1 MEGFL
6 YCLPSV
12 FAIENRYEILV
23 FAKENGIIKIRT
35 GNSVFYEENNGTL
48 SSEKRF
54 AKISVP
60 QSVLNENK
68 SYTVLYRKTIDRK
81 IYYPTFEE
89 EESLTFAFRPL
100 EKTENINV
108 YHIADIHRAFCS
120 ALKTADFFGDDT
132 DLYIINGDIGEVRNE
147 QDYCDVANLTGEI
160 SKGEIPV
167 IFSRGNHDARGK
179 CADRFTEFFPADG
192 KNTYYTFDLGV
203 LSGIVLDCG
212 EDKLDN
218 HREYNGVNVFERF
231 RERETEFISGAKLN
245 SDKIN
250 FAVCHICPVFPTET
264 QGDCFDIERETYK
277 VWNDNLKRMG
287 IRFMLTGH
295 IHKEFV
301 IEKHSAKCFCDN
313 DYTIIVGSAVDY
325 DTEYVAGAA
334 LTVSK
339 TDLRVR
345 FTDTEHKVLFDK
357 TYDIRSD

>member
-1 MEGFL
+1 M
-6 YCLPSV
+6 
-12 FAIENRYEILV
+12 
-23 FAKENGIIKIRT
+23 
-35 GNSVFYEENNGTL
+35 

-108 YHIADIHRAFCS
+108 YHIADIHRAFRS

-245 SDKIN
+245 NDKIN

-313 DYTIIVGSAVDY
+313 DYTIIVGSAIDY